1 MMTLQRNSANQLLR
15 IELPVCI
22 LIVSIHAYALLVF
35 GATFW
40 IDSRDYVSL
49 ATAIGSPDGIQT
61 FYGTV
66 GQWVFSHL
74 GPGVPILWLSIDE
87 LPVSWQWPVLAM
99 FQHALA
105 AAALIVAFRMISR
118 LWPSPVHIVSTLLLL
133 LLPAYQ
139 SFHNALLTESC
150 TSSLALIGFSCCVN
164 IVRGGPNV
172 KRNVVFVLGVIVF
185 ITQFRSY
192 WGAIVASMLFCSLIT
207 QRLLFSRWTLVLFA
221 ISAISTLL
229 FPAYRYAQT
238 GQFFLPSGGINLLI
252 SGSQA
257 NRAPSIEVTRLF
269 DRAGLPPTLEPSD
282 MLRRGVTMD
291 DALKI
296 AEKWRSDGL
305 SNAEI
310 NQRSWKLA
318 RALGW
323 DGLGVQSNK
332 ILYGMASIG
341 AILPVMLLPERH
353 EVFPAYSP
361 RMFFDHLYS
370 YYLWQSWTDSDYRTI
385 FERFFGPSSDAE
397 AAVFPFGGS
406 SNAKIYAAFGQH
418 ISTFDAR
425 LRDPLYLG
433 RSPPDFWLM
442 LALIGVGILV
452 IRARSVGILLLCAV
466 LPAFAV
472 AYEFPLGNPRY
483 SVPLLP
489 LYFIVTSISFTYP
502 INGLLRKLGVKAAG
516 HAA

>member
-1 MMTLQRNSANQLLR
+1 MAFQSNNADRLLW
-15 IELPVCI
+15 IEVPVCI
-22 LIVSIHAYALLVF
+22 LIVSVHAYALLVF
-35 GATFW
+35 GATYW

-49 ATAIGSPDGIQT
+49 ATAIASPDGMQT

-74 GPGVPILWLSIDE
+74 GPGVPVLWLSIDE
-87 LPVSWQWPVLAM
+87 LPVSWQWPALAV

-105 AAALIVAFRMISR
+105 AAALIVAFRTVSR
-118 LWPSPVHIVSTLLLL
+118 LWPSPVHMVFVLLLL

-164 IVRGGPNV
+164 IVRGGQNV
-172 KRNVVFVLGVIVF
+172 KRNVLFALGVIVVV
-185 ITQFRSY
+185 TQFRSY
-192 WGAIVASMLFCSLIT
+192 WGAIVALMLFYSLIT
-207 QRLLFSRWTLVLFA
+207 QRLLFSRWILALFA
-221 ISAISTLL
+221 VSAFSALL
-229 FPAYRYAQT
+229 FPAYRYVQT

-252 SGSQA
+252 SESQA
-257 NRAPSIEVTRLF
+257 NRTPSIEVTRLF
-269 DRAGLPPTLEPSD
+269 DRAGLPPALEHSD

-310 NQRSWKLA
+310 NQRSGKLA
-318 RALGW
+318 RGLGL
-323 DGLGVQSNK
+323 DGLGVQFNK

-341 AILPVMLLPERH
+341 AILPVILVPERH

-370 YYLWQSWTDSDYRTI
+370 YYLWQSWTNSDYRPI
-385 FERFFGPSSDAE
+385 FERFFGPTSDAE
-397 AAVFPFGGS
+397 AAVFPFGDG
-406 SNAKIYAAFGQH
+406 SNAKIYATFGQY
-418 ISTFDAR
+418 ISTFDAQ

-433 RSPPDFWLM
+433 RAPPDFWLM
-442 LALIGVGILV
+442 LALIGLGILM
-452 IRARSVGILLLCAV
+452 IKARNVGILLLCAV
-466 LPAFAV
+466 LPAFAIS
-472 AYEFPLGNPRY
+472 YEFPLGNPRY

-489 LYFIVTSISFTYP
+489 LYFIATSISFTYP
-502 INGLLRKLGVKAAG
+502 FNGFLRKPR
-516 HAA
+516 